1 LEDLLALTPPNHIDF
16 DSVKGAVQ
24 TMQTVA
30 AEITQVINDKKNL
43 EQLLE
48 IQASLVV
55 TGSYDNANEWVVPKL
70 ASMERKFVKQGD
82 LKKVCRRKNKLF
94 RFFLCNDYLLYGSA
108 LGNGSYTFH
117 R

>member
-1 LEDLLALTPPNHIDF
+1 LEQLLALTPPSHIDY
-16 DSVKGAVQ
+16 DTVKAAVQ
-24 TMQTVA
+24 NMQAVA
-30 AEITQVINDKKNL
+30 ADINQVINDKKNL

-48 IQASLVV
+48 IQNSLIV
-55 TGSYDNANEWVVPKL
+55 TGTYDNANEWVVPKL

-108 LGNGSYTFH
+108 VGNGQYTFN